1 MVHTATRLFP
11 GSPAAVSSYKGYIG
25 IDRKSGDIAHYGKNF
40 ANGDRY
46 GHWDIIIN
54 GVWPRG
60 GTEHFVVSLKQSTQ
74 KGTRWLSANGSG
86 GMGSETRN
94 SSDEKF
100 VIMGSTKKCRVQRYD
115 NFKAGHGH
123 GRDHQ
128 SQCRVPDS
136 TTFVNVYDHF
146 CFPGHMAL
154 LLSSDVWIEICDWA
168 GNGVP

>member
-60 GTEHFVVSLKQSTQ
+60 GTEHWVVSFKQPTQ
-74 KGTRWLSANGSG
+74 KGTRWLSANGGG
-86 GMGSETRN
+86 GMGSETENR
-94 SSDEKF
+94 SDEKF
-100 VIMGSTKKCRVQRYD
+100 VIMGSTKDCRVQRYD
-115 NFKAGHGH
+115 NFTAGPTNDGYLRAHRLGTD
-123 GRDHQ
+123 RDQ
-128 SQCRVPDS
+128 ADITAVRKPWQCWGTPPPFN
-136 TTFVNVYDHF
+136 T
-146 CFPGHMAL
+146 
-154 LLSSDVWIEICDWA
+154 VWTCVAI
-168 GNGVP
+168 